1 MNNKKLKKL
10 LFVVN
15 VDWFFLSHRLQI
27 AEAALNAGYEVHIAT
42 KITDKSDELRGYGF
56 VVHPLIMSRG
66 FSSIFSEIKLIF
78 QLYKIYKEVCPVV
91 VHHVTLKMVLVGGI
105 AAQFVKMP
113 SIVSSISGLGYIF
126 ISKKIRIVI
135 FRIIV
140 GLFFRYILAS
150 NNQRVIFQ
158 NTDDREVFIK
168 VTGIARSKTLLFP
181 GSGVDLSVFKP
192 TPPISG
198 EIVIALIS
206 RMLGDKGVNEFVDAV
221 KIIKSMKYKNPQ
233 CRFVLVGDVDPEN
246 PSSLSL
252 DQIKSWDKEGLIEYW
267 GYRSDISRVLGLVSI
282 VVLPSYR
289 EGFPKILMEAAAC
302 GRPVITTNVP
312 GCRDAIEPLVT
323 GLLVPVRNSKVLAN
337 SMQSLI
343 DNENDCKEMGLAARK
358 RALKFFDIRDIVDS
372 HLNLYEALI
381 AESSV

>member
-1 MNNKKLKKL
+1 
-10 LFVVN
+10 
-15 VDWFFLSHRLQI
+15 
-27 AEAALNAGYEVHIAT
+27 
-42 KITDKSDELRGYGF
+42 
-56 VVHPLIMSRG
+56 
-66 FSSIFSEIKLIF
+66 
-78 QLYKIYKEVCPVV
+78 
-91 VHHVTLKMVLVGGI
+91 
-105 AAQFVKMP
+105 
-113 SIVSSISGLGYIF
+113 
-126 ISKKIRIVI
+126 
-135 FRIIV
+135 
-140 GLFFRYILAS
+140 
-150 NNQRVIFQ
+150 
-158 NTDDREVFIK
+158 
-168 VTGIARSKTLLFP
+168 
-181 GSGVDLSVFKP
+181 
-192 TPPISG
+192 
-198 EIVIALIS
+198 
-206 RMLGDKGVNEFVDAV
+206 MLGDKGVNEFVDAV